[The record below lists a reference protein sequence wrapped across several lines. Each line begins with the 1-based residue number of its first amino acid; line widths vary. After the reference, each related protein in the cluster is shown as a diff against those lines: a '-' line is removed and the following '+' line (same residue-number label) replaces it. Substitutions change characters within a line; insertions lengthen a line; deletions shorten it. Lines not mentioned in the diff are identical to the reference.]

1 MIKDVECN
9 TLCAVG
15 RRFGF
20 VVVSQPSVVHQ
31 HVWHPTRIIGLIK
44 FPGFYNTSACFGEAF
59 HLIQRINYK
68 AVVKRCL
75 LCGAM
80 HLYIHSKSKAYDGH
94 RLANLLDGKEGK
106 KEEKQTTLD
115 GESSETN

>member
-1 MIKDVECN
+1 
-9 TLCAVG
+9 
-15 RRFGF
+15 
-20 VVVSQPSVVHQ
+20 
-31 HVWHPTRIIGLIK
+31 
-44 FPGFYNTSACFGEAF
+44 
-59 HLIQRINYK
+59 
-68 AVVKRCL
+68 
-75 LCGAM
+75 M